1 MDSELER
8 ARALFLDGVGHY
20 QAGRLREAEQAFA
33 AALVLT
39 PGRPS
44 VLTNL
49 GVVRLKLG
57 RLPEG
62 LALLQQALAREP
74 DNTEAL
80 GHCGTALAD
89 LGRPAEALAHFDRAV
104 ALDPSAPA
112 PWMFRGNVLKD
123 LGRPQE
129 AAASFREA
137 LARGGDAQLLAYY
150 LAGVEAGEAPAQ
162 PPRLYVEALFDAYAA
177 GFDQHLQQ
185 ALRYDAPQVLVQRI
199 AASGTRFR
207 NALDLGCGTGM
218 AGPLLRPLADRL
230 TGVDLSANMLDQAR
244 ALAIYDALEHADAL
258 EFLAAA
264 PQTFDCVLAAD
275 VFIYVG
281 ELSQVFRAL
290 AGRMSA
296 GGVFAFTV
304 EEGTQGELELRPTLR
319 YAHSEAGIRRLAQ
332 ERGFRIA
339 AMERRP
345 VREEQRQPI
354 PGLFFWLEREP
365 ATRPS

>member
-20 QAGRLREAEQAFA
+20 QGGRLREAEQAFA

-62 LALLQQALAREP
+62 LALLQQALAQEP
-74 DNTEAL
+74 DNAGAL
-80 GHCGTALAD
+80 GHCGT
-89 LGRPAEALAHFDRAV
+89 ALAHFDRAV

-112 PWMFRGNVLKD
+112 SWMFRGNVLKE

-150 LAGVEAGEAPAQ
+150 LAGVEAGEVPAQ
-162 PPRLYVEALFDAYAA
+162 PPRLYVEALFDGYAA
-177 GFDQHLQQ
+177 GFDRHLQQ

-199 AASGTRFR
+199 AAAGPRLR

-218 AGPLLRPLADRL
+218 AGPLLRPLAERL

-244 ALAIYDALEHADAL
+244 ALGVYDRLEHADAL

-264 PQTFDCVLAAD
+264 EQPFDCVLAAD

-281 ELSQVFRAL
+281 ELSPMFRAL

-304 EEGTQGELELRPTLR
+304 EESAQGELELRPTLR

-332 ERGFRIA
+332 EQGFRIA

-354 PGLFFWLEREP
+354 AGLFFWLEREP

>member
-1 MDSELER
+1 MDSEMER
-8 ARALFLDGVGHY
+8 ARALFLDGVRHY

-33 AALVLT
+33 AALALA

-49 GVVRLKLG
+49 GIVRLRLG
-57 RLPEG
+57 RLQEAVG
-62 LALLQQALAREP
+62 LLQQALAVEP
-74 DNTEAL
+74 DNAEAL

-112 PWMFRGNVLKD
+112 PWMFRGNVLRE

-150 LAGVEAGEAPAQ
+150 LAGVEAGDAPAQ
-162 PPRLYVEALFDAYAA
+162 PPRQYVEALFDGYAA

-185 ALRYDAPQVLVQRI
+185 ALHYDAPQVLVQRI
-199 AASGTRFR
+199 ASQGRRFR
-207 NALDLGCGTGM
+207 HALDVGCGTGI
-218 AGPLLRPLADRL
+218 AGPLLRPLAERL
-230 TGVDLSANMLDQAR
+230 TGIDLSANMLDQAR
-244 ALAIYDALEHADAL
+244 ALDVYDALEHADAL

-264 PQTFDCVLAAD
+264 TGPFDCVLAAD

-281 ELSQVFRAL
+281 ALSPVFGAL
-290 AGRMSA
+290 AARMPS
-296 GGVFAFTV
+296 GGAFAFTV
-304 EEGTQGELELRPTLR
+304 EESTQGELELRPTLR

-332 ERGFRIA
+332 EHGFRVA